1 MFIKDLSHPD
11 AITNYLLNLFKYFL
25 SLSPSDVPRVE
36 LLTGLGLSP
45 DSVKE
50 GSDMFFECRVE
61 ANPHVYKVTWLHE
74 VGVGCHVCHVCM
86 CRLCRLC
93 RVY

>member
-1 MFIKDLSHPD
+1 M
-11 AITNYLLNLFKYFL
+11 
-25 SLSPSDVPRVE
+25 E

-61 ANPHVYKVTWLHE
+61 ANPHVYKITWLHE
-74 VGVGCHVCHVCM
+74 VGVVCVMCVVFVICVQLLLVQSGPVISSHFSGCARGNGVLV
-86 CRLCRLC
+86 
-93 RVY
+93 